1 MKPDTLGIVGLGA
14 LGGSV
19 AWQAAQAGVK
29 RVIGYSPVPKEGFAA
44 VKVGAVT
51 EIAASI
57 ERVVELSELV
67 VLALPPLTT
76 LEMLERLASNIV
88 DRPGYCT
95 DVSRVKGP
103 VVERATALKLDR
115 HFAGSHPLVSSRHA
129 GFAAARPDMLTG
141 QLVYVTPLPGGE
153 VAAAEISDFW
163 RRVIGAEPVT
173 LDAEMHDSTLAWT
186 SHLPQIVASAL
197 AVTLAKHGP
206 KGVTYGSSALAVT
219 QRAIGNTDMWTE
231 IVMMNKG
238 KILAALDAA
247 MSETQRLLVD
257 IEAGE
262 TERIREW
269 LELGYQWRERQGE

>member
-1 MKPDTLGIVGLGA
+1 MRPDTLGVVGLGA
-14 LGGSV
+14 VGGSV

-51 EIAASI
+51 EIAANI
-57 ERVVELSELV
+57 ERLVELSDLV
-67 VLALPPLTT
+67 VLALPPQAT
-76 LEMLERLASNIV
+76 LEMLERLASIIV

-95 DVSRVKGP
+95 DVARVKGP
-103 VVERATALKLDR
+103 VVERATSLNMDR
-115 HFAGSHPLVSSRHA
+115 HFAGSHPLISSRHS

-141 QLVYVTPLPGGE
+141 QLVYVTPLPGGD
-153 VAAAEISDFW
+153 VAAAEVTDFW

-173 LDAEMHDSTLAWT
+173 LDAETHDGTLAWT
-186 SHLPQIVASAL
+186 SHLPQVVASAL

-206 KGVTYGSSALAVT
+206 KGVTYGGSALTVT

-238 KILAALDAA
+238 KILAALDAVV
-247 MSETQRLLVD
+247 SETQRLFVD
-257 IEAGE
+257 IEAE
-262 TERIREW
+262 DTERIRKW
-269 LELGYQWRERQGE
+269 LESGCQWRERQGE